1 MRFPGQAA
9 RAARGLLCLL
19 LLVFAAAAPAA
30 PAQVRVGVYQNS
42 PKVDYQPGQRPTGLF
57 VDVIEAIASREG
69 WTVEYVPGT
78 FAQGLSR
85 LDAGQI
91 EFMTDV
97 ARTAERE
104 KRFDFPREPVISSW
118 NQVYARRGSGI
129 RSLLDLQGKRVA
141 VLEGSVQQNFFGD
154 LAASFGVTPTMVR
167 FPDYA
172 TAFEAVV
179 AGHADAVVS
188 NPLYGSARAR
198 ADGLEDTAIIF
209 APTGLFFAAPKGGDP
224 ALLAALDR
232 ELAALKQDPASAY
245 YASIR
250 RWTATEPQTVLPAWL
265 RPAAW
270 GAAALLL
277 LGLLWIL
284 TLRRTARQLR
294 ESERRQR
301 QVASEIGR
309 IFRHSLDAI
318 CVLDADLRLV
328 RVSDA
333 CEKLWGWRPS
343 ELVGRPFPSL
353 IAPQDRPA
361 AIALLAEVQGG
372 RPTAAVESRSQDRGG
387 ASRHIVW
394 SAAWS
399 GDQREFYCIARD
411 DSERQQLLQELQS
424 FSYSVSHDLRAPL
437 STISGFVG
445 KLLADHRERLD
456 QPSVARLDRVLVAAR
471 RMGQLIDDL
480 LDLARISR
488 DEVNR
493 SEMDLGAAAQEVVD
507 GLRQAHP
514 EREVQVLIAPRLH
527 ALADPRLVRIVL
539 ENLVG
544 NAWKFSAQAARP
556 TIEIAGQRDPET
568 GATVFFVRD
577 NGVGFAMQD
586 AQDLFTPFHRL
597 HNAGEFEGSGIGLSI
612 VRRIVERHGGRIR
625 AESAPGQGAVFRFT
639 LEPAPLPPAA
649 AAVTP

>member
-9 RAARGLLCLL
+9 RAALSLLCLL
-19 LLVFAAAAPAA
+19 LLVFAAAAWGT

-42 PKVDYQPGQRPTGLF
+42 PKVDYQPGKPPHGLF
-57 VDVIEAIASREG
+57 IDVIEEVARRED
-69 WTVEYVPGT
+69 WTLEYVPGT
-78 FAQGLSR
+78 FAQGLAR
-85 LDAGQI
+85 LEAGQI
-91 EFMTDV
+91 DFMTDV

-104 KRFDFPREPVISSW
+104 KRFAFPREPVISSW

-154 LAASFGVTPTMVR
+154 MAASFGVTPTMVR

-172 TAFEAVV
+172 SAFEAVV

-209 APTGLFFAAPKGGDP
+209 SPTGLFFAARKGGNP

-232 ELAALKQDPASAY
+232 ELAALKQDPASPY
-245 YASIR
+245 YAAIR

-265 RPAAW
+265 RPAAL
-270 GAAALLL
+270 AAVALLL
-277 LGLLWIL
+277 LGLLWIF
-284 TLRRTARQLR
+284 TLRRTARRLR

-309 IFRHSLDAI
+309 IFRYSLDAI
-318 CVLDADLRLV
+318 CVLDAELRLV

-333 CEKLWGWRPS
+333 CEKLWGWRPA

-353 IAPQDRPA
+353 IAADDRPA
-361 AIALLAEVQGG
+361 AIALLDQVRGG
-372 RPTAAVESRSQDRGG
+372 QPTAAVESRSQDRGG

-399 GDQREFYCIARD
+399 EDQREFYCIARD

-437 STISGFVG
+437 STISGFIG
-445 KLLADHRERLD
+445 KLLADQRERLD
-456 QPSVARLDRVLVAAR
+456 PPSVARLDRVLLAAR
-471 RMGQLIDDL
+471 RMSQLIDDL

-488 DEVNR
+488 YEMNR
-493 SEMDLGAAAQEVVD
+493 SEVDVSALAHEVVD

-514 EREVQVLIAPRLH
+514 EREPRVLIAPELR
-527 ALADPRLVRIVL
+527 ARADPRLVRIVL

-544 NAWKFSAQAARP
+544 NAWKFSARAEQP
-556 TIEIAGQRDPET
+556 TIEVGEERDPDS

-577 NGVGFAMQD
+577 NGVGFEMQD
-586 AQDLFTPFHRL
+586 AQDLFAPFHRL
-597 HNAGEFEGSGIGLSI
+597 HDANEFEGSGIGLSI
-612 VRRIVERHGGRIR
+612 VSRIVARHGGRIW
-625 AESAPGQGAVFRFT
+625 AEAAPGKGAVFRFN

-649 AAVTP
+649 AARN

>member
-1 MRFPGQAA
+1 MVSSQDA
-9 RAARGLLCLL
+9 RTGT
-19 LLVFAAAAPAA
+19 
-30 PAQVRVGVYQNS
+30 VGVYQNS
-42 PKVDYQPGQRPTGLF
+42 PKIDYQPGKPPQGLF
-57 VDVIEAIASREG
+57 IDVIQAISQGEG
-69 WTVEYVPGT
+69 WTLSYVPGT
-78 FAQGLSR
+78 FAQGLAR
-85 LDAGQI
+85 LEAGEI
-91 EFMTDV
+91 DLMPDV
-97 ARTAERE
+97 ARTPERE
-104 KRFDFPREPVISSW
+104 KRFDFPREPVLSSW
-118 NQVYARRGSGI
+118 NQVYARQGSGI

-154 LAASFGVTPTMVR
+154 LAASFGVTPAMVR

-172 TAFEAVV
+172 SAFEAVV

-209 APTGLFFAAPKGGDP
+209 APSGLFFAARRGSDP

-232 ELAALKQDPASAY
+232 QLTALKQDPASSY
-245 YASIR
+245 YTAMR

-265 RPAAW
+265 GPAAL
-270 GAAALLL
+270 AAVALLL
-277 LGLLWIL
+277 LGLLWIV
-284 TLRRTARQLR
+284 TLRRTARRLR
-294 ESERRQR
+294 DSEQRQR

-353 IAPQDRPA
+353 IAPDDRPA
-361 AIALLAEVQGG
+361 VIALLAEVQGG

-456 QPSVARLDRVLVAAR
+456 APSVARLDRVLLAAR

-488 DEVNR
+488 SEVNR
-493 SEMDLGAAAQEVVD
+493 SDVDLGAVAHEVVD
-507 GLRQAHP
+507 SLRGRCGCWSHRGCMRWPIRGWCASCWRTWSATP
-514 EREVQVLIAPRLH
+514 GSSARGPRSRPSKSVANATRTPVPRCSSCGTTASASTCRTRRTCLRPSTACTAPATSR
-527 ALADPRLVRIVL
+527 ALA
-539 ENLVG
+539 
-544 NAWKFSAQAARP
+544 
-556 TIEIAGQRDPET
+556 
-568 GATVFFVRD
+568 
-577 NGVGFAMQD
+577 
-586 AQDLFTPFHRL
+586 
-597 HNAGEFEGSGIGLSI
+597 SG
-612 VRRIVERHGGRIR
+612 
-625 AESAPGQGAVFRFT
+625 
-639 LEPAPLPPAA
+639 
-649 AAVTP
+649 